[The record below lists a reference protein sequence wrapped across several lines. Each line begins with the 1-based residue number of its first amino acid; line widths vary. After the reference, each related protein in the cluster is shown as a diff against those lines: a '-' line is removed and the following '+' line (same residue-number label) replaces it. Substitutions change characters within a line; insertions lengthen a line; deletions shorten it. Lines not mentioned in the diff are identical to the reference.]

1 MIFVCLGPISKTNFR
16 MKKIVLLLIVGACT
30 ALSVVAQ
37 PTLTFTTFSTGYS
50 RVIDI
55 RHCNDSRLFMV
66 QQAGKIIIC
75 DSLGV
80 QNPTPF
86 IDIAGLCSNPSGQ
99 GDERGLLG
107 MAFHPDYK
115 NNGYFY
121 LNYTAFSG
129 GATTIARYSVNST
142 DSNLADLSSG
152 TIILTIA
159 QPYSNHNGGC
169 LRFGA
174 DGYLYIGTGDGG
186 SANDPGNRGQN
197 NTQLLG
203 KMLRIDVDNPQAP
216 LAYGIPSDNP
226 YVTSTTNKK
235 EIWSYGLRNPWKW
248 SFDRIYGDLWIGD
261 VGQNAWEEI
270 DYEPLGTPGGR
281 NYGWRCYEG
290 NVTTSGVSQTG
301 CPTFNSTTAPV
312 AVFSHSATSAC
323 SVTGGYI
330 YRGAK
335 HASLYGYYVYT
346 DYCDHR
352 IRLTKNNYDGT
363 FTTYDLG
370 TVGGSGYFVTF
381 GEDYRGE
388 LYVAFNTG
396 STIQIKK
403 IGATGCLPTAA
414 IISLQDTMNLCF
426 GDAYPT
432 LSSIYHPENTYQWL
446 KDGVAING
454 ETSANLATTA
464 DGAYTVQVTNSSACS
479 NTSTPMNIITNQLP
493 AVSFSGLDTT
503 ICELDAALTLVG
515 NPAGGTFAGTGMNGN
530 IFDPA
535 VATAGLYDISY
546 TYTNAGGC
554 DTAVT
559 QSVEVTVCT
568 GIGAKTN
575 VVGINLFPNPND
587 CNFTLAFN
595 ANVNTSV
602 SLMVTDITGK
612 IVHNENVSSVRGTNQ
627 VNLNLSNLQKG
638 FYLLKAA
645 DAVGETNKS
654 FIIR

>member
-1 MIFVCLGPISKTNFR
+1 
-16 MKKIVLLLIVGACT
+16 MKKIVQLLFVIAC
-30 ALSVVAQ
+30 SVSSIVAQ
-37 PTLTFTTFSTGYS
+37 PTLTFTAFSSGYS

-66 QQAGKIIIC
+66 QQAGKIFIC

-80 QNPTPF
+80 KNPTPF
-86 IDIAGLCSNPSGQ
+86 LDLTGICTNPAST

-121 LNYTAFSG
+121 VNYTAISG
-129 GATTIARYSVNST
+129 GATTIARYSVNAT
-142 DSNLADLSSG
+142 DSNLAVLSSG
-152 TIILTIA
+152 TVLLTIT
-159 QPYSNHNGGC
+159 QPFSNHNGGC
-169 LRFGA
+169 LAFGT

-186 SANDPGNRGQN
+186 SANDPGNRGQDR
-197 NTQLLG
+197 TQLLG

-226 YVTSTTNKK
+226 YVSSTNNRK

-270 DYEPLGTPGGR
+270 DFEALGTPGGR

-301 CPTFNSTTAPV
+301 CPAFNTTTAPV
-312 AVFSHSATSAC
+312 AVFSHSTGC
-323 SVTGGYI
+323 SVTGGYM

-335 HASLYGYYVYT
+335 HASLYGYYIYT
-346 DYCDHR
+346 DYCDSR
-352 IRLTKNNYDGT
+352 IRLTKNNNNGT

-370 TVGGSGYFVTF
+370 TVAGTGQYVAF

-388 LYVAFNTG
+388 IYMANSFNGTVR
-396 STIQIKK
+396 K

-414 IISLQDTMNLCF
+414 IISLEDSINLCY

-432 LSSIYHPENTYQWL
+432 LSAIYHPENTYQWL
-446 KDGVAING
+446 KDGVAISGATN
-454 ETSANLATTA
+454 ANLATTQ
-464 DGAYTVQVTNSSACS
+464 DGVYTVQVTNPGACS
-479 NTSTPMNIITNQLP
+479 NVSTAVNVISNLLP
-493 AVSFSGLDTT
+493 AVSFSGLDTA

-515 NPAGGTFAGTGMNGN
+515 VPAGGTFTGTGINGN
-530 IFDPA
+530 VFDPA

-546 TYTNAGGC
+546 TFTNASGC
-554 DTAVT
+554 DTTVI

-575 VVGINLFPNPND
+575 VSAINLFPNPNEG
-587 CNFTLAFN
+587 NFTLEFN
-595 ANVNTSV
+595 ANVNSALSITI
-602 SLMVTDITGK
+602 TDVTGK
-612 IVHNENVSSVRGTNQ
+612 IVHTENASSVRGLNR
-627 VNLNLSNLQKG
+627 VNLNVSNLQKG
-638 FYLLKAA
+638 FYLLKTNDTIA
-645 DAVGETNKS
+645 EINKS

>member
-1 MIFVCLGPISKTNFR
+1 
-16 MKKIVLLLIVGACT
+16 MKKILQFLIVGVFVT
-30 ALSVVAQ
+30 ASVWAQ
-37 PTLTFTTFSTGYS
+37 PTLTFTTFSTGYN

-86 IDIAGLCSNPSGQ
+86 INLAGICTNPAST

-121 LNYTAFSG
+121 VNYTAISG
-129 GATTIARYSVNST
+129 GATTIARYSVSAT
-142 DSNLADLSSG
+142 DSNVADLSSG
-152 TIILTIA
+152 VILLSIT
-159 QPYSNHNGGC
+159 QPYTNHNGGC
-169 LRFGA
+169 LRFGP

-186 SANDPGNRGQN
+186 SANDPGNRGQDR
-197 NTQLLG
+197 TQLLG
-203 KMLRIDVDNPQAP
+203 KFLRIDVDNPQAP
-216 LAYGIPSDNP
+216 LAYGIPADNP
-226 YVTSTTNKK
+226 YATSTTNRN
-235 EIWSYGLRNPWKW
+235 EIWSYGIRNPWKW

-270 DYEPLGTPGGR
+270 DYEPLGTAGGR

-290 NVTTSGVSQTG
+290 LVTTSGVSQTG
-301 CPTFNSTTAPV
+301 CPAYNTTTPPV
-312 AVFSHSATSAC
+312 AVYSHSTGC

-346 DYCDHR
+346 DYCDSR
-352 IRLTKNNYDGT
+352 IRLIKNNYDGT

-370 TVGGSGYFVTF
+370 TVAGTGSFVAF

-388 LYVAFNTG
+388 MYIADSYTNN
-396 STIQIKK
+396 IKR

-414 IISLQDTMNLCF
+414 IISLEDTINLCF

-432 LSSIYHPENTYQWL
+432 LSSIYHPENTYQWY
-446 KDGVAING
+446 KNG
-454 ETSANLATTA
+454 TMIAGANSANYSTSE
-464 DGAYTVQVTNSSACS
+464 DGAYTVEVTNPTACS
-479 NTSTPMNIITNQLP
+479 NTSSAINVITSQLP

-503 ICELDAALTLVG
+503 ICELDAPLTLSG
-515 NPAGGTFAGTGMNGN
+515 TPAGGVFSGSGINGSN
-530 IFDPA
+530 FDPA
-535 VATAGLYDISY
+535 VATAGLHDITY
-546 TYTNAGGC
+546 TYTNALGC
-554 DTAVT
+554 DTAVIQT
-559 QSVEVTVCT
+559 IEVTVCT
-568 GIGAKTN
+568 GLGAKTN
-575 VVGINLFPNPND
+575 IATLNLFPNPND
-587 CNFTLAFN
+587 GAFVLEFN
-595 ANVNTSV
+595 ANVNTTINITI
-602 SLMVTDITGK
+602 TDLAGK
-612 IVHNENVSSVRGTNQ
+612 IVHTENIFSTRGNNL
-627 VNLNLSNLQKG
+627 VNLNVNNLQKG
-638 FYLLKAA
+638 FYLLKTN
-645 DAVGETNKS
+645 DGLGQTNKS

>member
-1 MIFVCLGPISKTNFR
+1 
-16 MKKIVLLLIVGACT
+16 MKKIVQLLFVIAC
-30 ALSVVAQ
+30 SVSSIVAQ
-37 PTLTFTTFSTGYS
+37 PTLTFTAFSSGYS

-66 QQAGKIIIC
+66 QQAGKIFIC

-80 QNPTPF
+80 KNTTPF
-86 IDIAGLCSNPSGQ
+86 LDLTGICTNPASV

-121 LNYTAFSG
+121 VNYTAISG
-129 GATTIARYSVNST
+129 GATTIARYSVNAT
-142 DSNLADLSSG
+142 DSNLAVLSSG
-152 TIILTIA
+152 TVLLTIT
-159 QPYSNHNGGC
+159 QPFSNHNGGC
-169 LRFGA
+169 LAFGP

-186 SANDPGNRGQN
+186 SANDPGNRGQDR
-197 NTQLLG
+197 TQLLG

-226 YVTSTTNKK
+226 YVSSTTNRK

-270 DYEPLGTPGGR
+270 DFEALGTPGGR

-290 NVTTSGVSQTG
+290 NATTSGVSQAG
-301 CPTFNSTTAPV
+301 CPAFNTTTAPV
-312 AVFSHSATSAC
+312 AVFSHSTGC
-323 SVTGGYI
+323 SVTGGYM

-335 HASLYGYYVYT
+335 HASLYGYYIYT
-346 DYCDHR
+346 DYCDSR

-370 TVGGSGYFVTF
+370 TVAGTGSYVAF

-388 LYVAFNTG
+388 IYMANSFNGTVR
-396 STIQIKK
+396 K

-414 IISLQDTMNLCF
+414 IISLEDSINLCY

-432 LSSIYHPENTYQWL
+432 LSAIYHPENTYQWL
-446 KDGVAING
+446 KDGVTISGA
-454 ETSANLATTA
+454 TSADLATTQ
-464 DGAYTVQVTNSSACS
+464 DGVYTVQVTNPGACS
-479 NTSTPMNIITNQLP
+479 NTSTSVNVVSNLLP
-493 AVSFSGLDTT
+493 AVSFSGLDTA

-515 NPAGGTFAGTGMNGN
+515 VPAGGTFTGTGINGN
-530 IFDPA
+530 VFDPA

-554 DTAVT
+554 DTTVI

-575 VVGINLFPNPND
+575 VSAINLFPNPNEG
-587 CNFTLAFN
+587 NFTLEFN
-595 ANVNTSV
+595 ANVNSALSITISDV
-602 SLMVTDITGK
+602 TGK
-612 IVHNENVSSVRGTNQ
+612 IVYTENASSVRGLNR
-627 VNLNLSNLQKG
+627 VNLNVSNLQKG
-638 FYLLKAA
+638 FYLLKTNDTIA
-645 DAVGETNKS
+645 EINKS

>member
-1 MIFVCLGPISKTNFR
+1 
-16 MKKIVLLLIVGACT
+16 MKKIVQLFLGAICIT
-30 ALSVVAQ
+30 TMTFAQ

-75 DSLGV
+75 DSTGV
-80 QNPTPF
+80 QNTTPF
-86 IDIAGLCSNPSGQ
+86 LNLTGICSNPSSV

-121 LNYTAFSG
+121 VNYTAISG
-129 GATTIARYSVNST
+129 GATTIARYSVSAT
-142 DSNLADLSSG
+142 DSNVADPSSA
-152 TIILTIA
+152 TILLTIT

-169 LRFGA
+169 LRFGP

-186 SANDPGNRGQN
+186 SANDPGNRAQDK
-197 NTQLLG
+197 TQLLG

-216 LAYGIPSDNP
+216 LAYGIPADNP
-226 YVTSTTNKK
+226 FVGTANRG
-235 EIWSYGLRNPWKW
+235 EIWTYGLRNPCKW
-248 SFDRIYGDLWIGD
+248 SFDRIYGDMWIGD

-301 CPTFNSTTAPV
+301 CPAFSTTTAPV
-312 AVFSHSATSAC
+312 AVYSHSTGC

-335 HASLYGYYVYT
+335 HASLYGYYIYT
-346 DYCDHR
+346 DYCDSR

-370 TVGGSGYFVTF
+370 TVAGTGSYVAF

-388 LYVAFNTG
+388 IYMANSFNG
-396 STIQIKK
+396 NISK

-414 IISLQDTMNLCF
+414 IISLQDTINLCF

-432 LSSIYHPENTYQWL
+432 LEAIYNPENTYQWY
-446 KDGVAING
+446 KNGAAISG
-454 ETSANLATTA
+454 ATAAQLATTE
-464 DGAYTVQVTNSSACS
+464 DGAYTVEVTNPSACS
-479 NTSTPMNIITNQLP
+479 NTSVALNIITNQLP
-493 AVSFSGLDTT
+493 AVSYSGLVAT
-503 ICELDAALTLVG
+503 ICTIDAPLNLTG
-515 NPAGGTFAGTGMNGN
+515 SPAGGVFSGSGINGN

-535 VATAGLYDISY
+535 VSGAGTFDISY

-554 DTAVT
+554 DTTVI
-559 QSVEVTVCT
+559 QSIEVTICS
-568 GIGAKTN
+568 GISNKTN
-575 VVGINLFPNPND
+575 VTALKLYPNPNEG
-587 CNFTLAFN
+587 NFNLEFN
-595 ANVNTSV
+595 ANMNSSV
-602 SLMVTDITGK
+602 SFSITDITGK
-612 IVHNENVSSVRGTNQ
+612 LVHTETFTSVRGTNV
-627 VNLNLSNLQKG
+627 VNLNVNELQKG
-638 FYLLKAA
+638 FYLLKMNDTVA
-645 DAVGETNKS
+645 EINKS

>member
-1 MIFVCLGPISKTNFR
+1 
-16 MKKIVLLLIVGACT
+16 MKRILQLFIVGAC
-30 ALSVVAQ
+30 SVASVLAQ
-37 PTLTFTTFSTGYS
+37 PTLTFTTFSTGYN

-86 IDIAGLCSNPSGQ
+86 LNLTGICTNPAST

-121 LNYTAFSG
+121 VNYTAISG
-129 GATTIARYSVNST
+129 GATTIARYTRNAT

-152 TIILTIA
+152 VVLLTIT

-169 LRFGA
+169 LRFGP

-186 SANDPGNRGQN
+186 SANDPGNRGQDR
-197 NTQLLG
+197 TQLLG

-216 LAYGIPSDNP
+216 LAYGIPADNP
-226 YVTSTTNKK
+226 YATSTTNKK

-248 SFDRIYGDLWIGD
+248 SFDRIFGDLWIGD

-290 NVTTSGVSQTG
+290 LVTTSGVSQTG
-301 CPTFNSTTAPV
+301 CPAYNTTTPPI
-312 AVFSHSATSAC
+312 AVFSHSTGC

-335 HASLYGYYVYT
+335 HASLYGYYIYT
-346 DYCDHR
+346 DYCDSR
-352 IRLTKNNYDGT
+352 IRLAKNNYDGT

-370 TVGGSGYFVTF
+370 TVAGTGSFVAF

-388 LYVAFNTG
+388 LYIADSFSNT
-396 STIQIKK
+396 IKK

-414 IISLQDTMNLCF
+414 ITSLEDTINRCY

-432 LSSIYHPENTYQWL
+432 LNSIYTPENSYQWY
-446 KDGVAING
+446 KDGVAISG
-454 ETSANLATTA
+454 ATNAHFSTVE
-464 DGAYTVQVTNSSACS
+464 DGAYTVEVTNPAACS
-479 NTSTPMNIITNQLP
+479 NTSTAVNIITNVLP
-493 AVSFSGLDTT
+493 AVSFSGLDTS
-503 ICELDAALTLVG
+503 ICELDAPLTLTG
-515 NPAGGTFAGTGMNGN
+515 TPAGGVFTGTGMNGN
-530 IFDPA
+530 VFDPA

-554 DTAVT
+554 DTTVIQT
-559 QSVEVTVCT
+559 VEVTVCT

-575 VVGINLFPNPND
+575 MAALNLFPNPND
-587 CNFTLAFN
+587 GNFTLAFN
-595 ANVNTSV
+595 ANVNTTV
-602 SLMVTDITGK
+602 TIVITDITGK
-612 IVHNENVSSVRGTNQ
+612 TVHIENVSSVRGSNL
-627 VNLNLSNLQKG
+627 VNLNVGNLEKG
-638 FYLLKAA
+638 FYMLKAL
-645 DAVGETNKS
+645 DAVSEINKS

>member
-1 MIFVCLGPISKTNFR
+1 
-16 MKKIVLLLIVGACT
+16 MKKIVQLLFVIAC
-30 ALSVVAQ
+30 SVSSTVAQ
-37 PTLTFTTFSTGYS
+37 PTLTFTAFSSGYS

-66 QQAGKIIIC
+66 QQAGKIFIC

-80 QNPTPF
+80 KNTTPFLDLTGICFNPT
-86 IDIAGLCSNPSGQ
+86 SV

-121 LNYTAFSG
+121 VNYSATVG
-129 GATTIARYSVNST
+129 GILSTYIVRYQVSAT
-142 DSNLADLSSG
+142 DSNLANANSA
-152 TIILTIA
+152 TNILTIA
-159 QPYSNHNGGC
+159 QPYQNHNGGC
-169 LRFGA
+169 LHFGP
-174 DGYLYIGTGDGG
+174 DGYLYIGMGDGG
-186 SANDPGNRGQN
+186 SSNDPQNRAQN
-197 NTQLLG
+197 LTSLLG

-216 LAYGIPSDNP
+216 LAYGIPADNP
-226 YVTSTTNKK
+226 YASSTTNKK

-270 DYEPLGTPGGR
+270 DFEALGTPGGR

-290 NVTTSGVSQTG
+290 NATTSGVSQTG
-301 CPTFNSTTAPV
+301 CPAFNTTTAPV
-312 AVFSHSATSAC
+312 AVFSHSTGC
-323 SVTGGYI
+323 SVTGGYM

-335 HASLYGYYVYT
+335 HASLYGYYIYT
-346 DYCDHR
+346 DYCDSR
-352 IRLTKNNYDGT
+352 IRLTKNNNNGT

-370 TVGGSGYFVTF
+370 TVAGTGAYVAF

-388 LYVAFNTG
+388 IYMANSFNGTVR
-396 STIQIKK
+396 K

-414 IISLQDTMNLCF
+414 IISLEDSINLCY

-432 LSSIYHPENTYQWL
+432 LSAIYHPENTYQWL
-446 KDGVAING
+446 KDGVAISGATN
-454 ETSANLATTA
+454 ANLATTQ
-464 DGAYTVQVTNSSACS
+464 DGVYTVQVTNPGACS
-479 NTSTPMNIITNQLP
+479 NVSTAVNVISNLLP
-493 AVSFSGLDTT
+493 AVSFSGLDTA

-515 NPAGGTFAGTGMNGN
+515 VPAGGTFTGTGINGN
-530 IFDPA
+530 VFDPA

-546 TYTNAGGC
+546 TYTNASGC
-554 DTAVT
+554 DTTVI

-575 VVGINLFPNPND
+575 VSAINLFPNPNEG
-587 CNFTLAFN
+587 NFTLEFN
-595 ANVNTSV
+595 ANVNSALSITI
-602 SLMVTDITGK
+602 TDVTGK
-612 IVHNENVSSVRGTNQ
+612 IVHTENASSVRGLNR
-627 VNLNLSNLQKG
+627 VNLNVSNLQKG
-638 FYLLKAA
+638 FYLLKTNDTIA
-645 DAVGETNKS
+645 EINKS

>member
-1 MIFVCLGPISKTNFR
+1 
-16 MKKIVLLLIVGACT
+16 MKKILHLFIIGVCLT
-30 ALSVVAQ
+30 ASVVAQ

-66 QQAGKIIIC
+66 QQAGKIFVC

-80 QNPTPF
+80 KNLTPF
-86 IDIAGLCSNPSGQ
+86 LDLTGICTNPAST

-107 MAFHPDYK
+107 MAFHPDFK

-121 LNYTAFSG
+121 VNYTAISG
-129 GATTIARYSVNST
+129 GATTIARYSVNAT

-152 TIILTIA
+152 TVLLSIT
-159 QPYSNHNGGC
+159 QPFTNHNGGS
-169 LRFGA
+169 LRFGP

-186 SANDPGNRGQN
+186 SANDPGNRAQN
-197 NTQLLG
+197 NTLLLG

-216 LAYGIPSDNP
+216 LAYGIPADNP
-226 YVTSTTNKK
+226 FASSTTNKQ

-290 NVTTSGVSQTG
+290 NVTTPGVSQTG
-301 CPTFNSTTAPV
+301 CPTFNTTTAPV
-312 AVFSHSATSAC
+312 AVYSHSTGC

-330 YRGAK
+330 YRGGK
-335 HASLYGYYVYT
+335 HASLYGYYIYT
-346 DYCDHR
+346 DYCDSR

-370 TVGGSGYFVTF
+370 TVAGAGAYVAF

-388 LYVAFNTG
+388 IYMANSFNG
-396 STIQIKK
+396 TILR
-403 IGATGCLPTAA
+403 IGASGCLPTAA
-414 IISLQDTMNLCF
+414 IIALEDSIVVCSDDN
-426 GDAYPT
+426 YPT
-432 LSSIYHPENTYQWL
+432 LAAIYNPENSYQWF
-446 KDGVAING
+446 KNGTAISGATN
-454 ETSANLATTA
+454 ANLALVE
-464 DGAYTVQVTNSSACS
+464 DGAYTVQVTNPNACS
-479 NTSTPMNIITNQLP
+479 NTSTALHIVTNQLP
-493 AVSFSGLDTT
+493 AVSFSGLDTA
-503 ICELDAALTLVG
+503 ICEFDAALTLTG
-515 NPAGGTFAGTGMNGN
+515 SPIGGTFTGTGINGN

-535 VATAGLYDISY
+535 IAGTGIFDISY
-546 TYTNAGGC
+546 TFTDAAGC
-554 DTAVT
+554 DTTAIQT
-559 QSVEVTVCT
+559 VEVTICT

-575 VVGINLFPNPND
+575 VTTLNLFPNPNEGS
-587 CNFTLAFN
+587 FTLEFN
-595 ANVNTSV
+595 ANLNTTMAV
-602 SLMVTDITGK
+602 LITDITGK
-612 IVHNENVSSVRGTNQ
+612 SVYNESIYSVRGTNQ
-627 VNLNLSNLQKG
+627 VNLNVNHLQKG
-638 FYLLKAA
+638 FYLLKTM
-645 DAVGETNKS
+645 DASGEINKS

>member
-1 MIFVCLGPISKTNFR
+1 
-16 MKKIVLLLIVGACT
+16 MKKIVQLLIVIACT
-30 ALSVVAQ
+30 VSSVVAQ
-37 PTLTFTTFSTGYS
+37 PTLTFTTFSSGNTQ
-50 RVIDI
+50 VVDI
-55 RHCNDSRLFMV
+55 KHCNDSRLFIV
-66 QQAGKIIIC
+66 QQKGKIFVC

-80 QNPTPF
+80 QNTTPF
-86 IDIAGLCSNPSGQ
+86 IDLAGICSNPSPG

-121 LNYTAFSG
+121 VNYTAISG
-129 GATTIARYSVNST
+129 GATTIARYSVNAT

-152 TIILTIA
+152 TILLTIA
-159 QPYSNHNGGC
+159 QPFSNHNGGT
-169 LRFGA
+169 LNFGP

-186 SANDPGNRGQN
+186 SSNDPGNRAQDR
-197 NTQLLG
+197 TQLLG

-226 YVTSTTNKK
+226 YASSTTNRK

-270 DYEPLGTPGGR
+270 DYEPLGTTGGR

-301 CPTFNSTTAPV
+301 CPVFSTTTAPV
-312 AVFSHSATSAC
+312 AVFSHNATSAC

-335 HASLYGYYVYT
+335 HASLYGYYMYT
-346 DYCDHR
+346 DYCDDR
-352 IRLTKNNYDGT
+352 IRLTRNNYDGT

-370 TVGGSGYFVTF
+370 AVAGNGSFVTF

-388 LYVAFNTG
+388 LYVAFNT
-396 STIQIKK
+396 STPFNNPIIEIRK

-414 IISLQDTMNLCF
+414 IISLEDSINLCY

-432 LSSIYHPENTYQWL
+432 LSAIYHPENTYQWL
-446 KDGVAING
+446 KDGVAISG
-454 ETSANLATTA
+454 ATSANLATTE
-464 DGAYTVQVTNSSACS
+464 DGVYTVQVTNPGACS
-479 NTSTPMNIITNQLP
+479 NTSTAVNVISNLLP

-515 NPAGGTFAGTGMNGN
+515 VPAGGTFTGTGINGN
-530 IFDPA
+530 VFDPA

-554 DTAVT
+554 DTTVIQT
-559 QSVEVTVCT
+559 IEVTICT

-575 VVGINLFPNPND
+575 VSAINLFPNPNEG
-587 CNFTLAFN
+587 NFTLEFN
-595 ANVNTSV
+595 ANVNST
-602 SLMVTDITGK
+602 LNITITDVTGK
-612 IVHNENVSSVRGTNQ
+612 IVHTENASSVRGLNR
-627 VNLNLSNLQKG
+627 VNLNVSNLQKG
-638 FYLLKAA
+638 FYLLKTN
-645 DAVGETNKS
+645 DTITEINKS

>member
-1 MIFVCLGPISKTNFR
+1 
-16 MKKIVLLLIVGACT
+16 MKKILQLLMLISCSS
-30 ALSVVAQ
+30 LSVLAQ
-37 PTLTFTTFSTGYS
+37 PTLTFTTFSSGYS

-66 QQAGKIIIC
+66 QQAGKIMIC

-86 IDIAGLCSNPSGQ
+86 LNIAGLCSNPSGQ

-121 LNYTAFSG
+121 LNYTAISG
-129 GATTIARYSVNST
+129 GATTIARYSVNAT

-152 TIILTIA
+152 TIILTIT
-159 QPYSNHNGGC
+159 QPYQNHNGGC
-169 LRFGA
+169 LRFGP

-186 SANDPGNRGQN
+186 SANDPGNRGQD

-203 KMLRIDVDNPQAP
+203 KMLRIDVDNPQSP
-216 LAYGIPSDNP
+216 LAYGIPADNP
-226 YVTSTTNKK
+226 YATSTTNKK

-301 CPTFNSTTAPV
+301 CPAFNTTTAPV
-312 AVFSHSATSAC
+312 AVFNHSPTFAC
-323 SVTGGYI
+323 SVTGGYM

-335 HASLYGYYVYT
+335 HASLYGYYIYT
-346 DYCDHR
+346 DYCDHI
-352 IRLTKNNYDGT
+352 IRLIKNNFDGT
-363 FTTYDLG
+363 FTNYDLG

-403 IGATGCLPTAA
+403 IGATGCSPTAA
-414 IISLQDTMNLCF
+414 IISLEDTMNLCAN
-426 GDAYPT
+426 DPYPT
-432 LSSIYHPENTYQWL
+432 LSAIYHPENTYQWL
-446 KDGVAING
+446 KDGVAIAG
-454 ETSANLATTA
+454 ATTA
-464 DGAYTVQVTNSSACS
+464 NLVTIEDGAYTVQVTNPNACS
-479 NTSTPMNIITNQLP
+479 NTSSAFIINSEF
-493 AVSFSGLDTT
+493 SFSGLDSS
-503 ICELDAALTLVG
+503 ICELDAALTLTGV
-515 NPAGGTFAGTGMNGN
+515 PAGGTFSGTGINGN

-535 VATAGLYDISY
+535 VAGAGIYDISY
-546 TYTNAGGC
+546 HYTNSQGC
-554 DTAVT
+554 DTTVLQT
-559 QSVEVTVCT
+559 VEVTVCT
-568 GIGAKTN
+568 GIGAKEN
-575 VVGINLFPNPND
+575 VSSINLYPNPNEGD
-587 CNFTLAFN
+587 FTLEFN
-595 ANVNTSV
+595 ANVSSALNITI
-602 SLMVTDITGK
+602 TDITGK
-612 IVHNENVSSVRGTNQ
+612 IAHTENISSVRGNNR
-627 VNLNLSNLQKG
+627 VNLNVSNLQKG
-638 FYLLKAA
+638 FYLLKAN
-645 DAVGETNKS
+645 DSIGEINKS

>member
-1 MIFVCLGPISKTNFR
+1 
-16 MKKIVLLLIVGACT
+16 MKKIVQLLFVIAC
-30 ALSVVAQ
+30 SVSSIVAQ
-37 PTLTFTTFSTGYS
+37 PTLTFTAFSSGYS

-66 QQAGKIIIC
+66 QQAGKIFIC

-80 QNPTPF
+80 KNPTPF
-86 IDIAGLCSNPSGQ
+86 LDLTGICTNPAST

-121 LNYTAFSG
+121 VNYTAIAG
-129 GATTIARYSVNST
+129 GATTIARYNVNAT
-142 DSNLADLSSG
+142 DSNLAVLSSG
-152 TIILTIA
+152 TVLLTIT
-159 QPYSNHNGGC
+159 QPFSNHNGGC
-169 LRFGA
+169 LAFGT

-186 SANDPGNRGQN
+186 SANDPGNRGQDR
-197 NTQLLG
+197 TQLLG

-226 YVTSTTNKK
+226 YVSSTNNRK

-270 DYEPLGTPGGR
+270 DFEALGTPGGR

-290 NVTTSGVSQTG
+290 NATTSGVSQTG
-301 CPTFNSTTAPV
+301 CPAFNTTTAPV
-312 AVFSHSATSAC
+312 AVFSHSTGC
-323 SVTGGYI
+323 SVTGGYM

-335 HASLYGYYVYT
+335 HASLYGYYIYT
-346 DYCDHR
+346 DYCDSR
-352 IRLTKNNYDGT
+352 IRLTKNNNNGT

-370 TVGGSGYFVTF
+370 TVAGTGAYVAF

-388 LYVAFNTG
+388 IYMANSFNGTVR
-396 STIQIKK
+396 K

-414 IISLQDTMNLCF
+414 IISLEDSINLCY

-432 LSSIYHPENTYQWL
+432 LSAIYHPENTYQWL
-446 KDGVAING
+446 KDGVAISGATN
-454 ETSANLATTA
+454 ANLATTQ
-464 DGAYTVQVTNSSACS
+464 DGVYTVQVTNPGACS
-479 NTSTPMNIITNQLP
+479 NVSTAVNVISNLLP
-493 AVSFSGLDTT
+493 AVSFSGLDTA

-515 NPAGGTFAGTGMNGN
+515 VPAGGTFTGTGINGN
-530 IFDPA
+530 VFDPA

-546 TYTNAGGC
+546 TFTNASGC
-554 DTAVT
+554 DTTVI

-575 VVGINLFPNPND
+575 VSAMNLFPNPNEG
-587 CNFTLAFN
+587 NFTLEFN
-595 ANVNTSV
+595 ANVNSALSITI
-602 SLMVTDITGK
+602 TDVTGK
-612 IVHNENVSSVRGTNQ
+612 IVHTENASSIRGLNR
-627 VNLNLSNLQKG
+627 VNLNVSNLQKG
-638 FYLLKAA
+638 FYLLKTNDTMA
-645 DAVGETNKS
+645 EINKS

>member
-1 MIFVCLGPISKTNFR
+1 
-16 MKKIVLLLIVGACT
+16 MKKIVQLLIVCACYT
-30 ALSVVAQ
+30 SSLIAQ
-37 PTLTFTTFSTGYS
+37 PTLTFSTFTSGTS
-50 RVIDI
+50 RVVDI
-55 RHCNDSRLFMV
+55 RHCNDSRLFLV
-66 QQAGKIIIC
+66 QQAGKIIVC

-86 IDIAGLCSNPSGQ
+86 INLTGICTNPAGV

-121 LNYTAFSG
+121 VNYTAISG
-129 GATTIARYSVNST
+129 GATTIARYTRNAT
-142 DSNLADLSSG
+142 DSNLADLSSAVV
-152 TIILTIA
+152 ILTIA
-159 QPYSNHNGGC
+159 QPYTNHNGGC
-169 LRFGA
+169 LKFGP

-186 SANDPGNRGQN
+186 SANDPGNRGQDR
-197 NTQLLG
+197 TQLLG
-203 KMLRIDVDNPQAP
+203 KFLRIDVNNPQPP
-216 LAYGIPSDNP
+216 LAYGIPADNP
-226 YVTSTTNKK
+226 YVGTANRG
-235 EIWSYGLRNPWKW
+235 EIWSYGIRNPWKW

-261 VGQNAWEEI
+261 VGQGAWEEVN
-270 DYEPLGTPGGR
+270 YEPLGTPAGR

-290 NVTTSGVSQTG
+290 NAATSGVSQTG
-301 CPTFNSTTAPV
+301 CPTISTITPPV
-312 AVFSHSATSAC
+312 ALFSHATGC
-323 SVTGGYI
+323 SITGGYI

-335 HASLYGYYVYT
+335 HASLYGYYIYT
-346 DYCDHR
+346 DYCDSK
-352 IRLTKNNYDGT
+352 IRLTRNNYDGT
-363 FTTYDLG
+363 FTTFDLG
-370 TVGGSGYFVTF
+370 TVAGAGSFVAF

-388 LYVAFNTG
+388 LYMADSFGNTV
-396 STIQIKK
+396 KK

-454 ETSANLATTA
+454 ATSANLATTA

-493 AVSFSGLDTT
+493 TVSFSGLDTT

-535 VATAGLYDISY
+535 VATAGLYDITY
-546 TYTNAGGC
+546 TYTNAFGC
-554 DTAVT
+554 DTAVIQT
-559 QSVEVTVCT
+559 IAVTVCT

-587 CNFTLAFN
+587 GNFTLAFN

-602 SLMVTDITGK
+602 RLMVTDITGK

>member
-1 MIFVCLGPISKTNFR
+1 
-16 MKKIVLLLIVGACT
+16 MKKIVQLLIVIACT
-30 ALSVVAQ
+30 VSSVVAQ
-37 PTLTFTTFSTGYS
+37 PTLTFTTFSSGNTQ
-50 RVIDI
+50 VVDI
-55 RHCNDSRLFMV
+55 KHCNDSRLFIV
-66 QQAGKIIIC
+66 QQKGKIFVC

-80 QNPTPF
+80 QNTTPF
-86 IDIAGLCSNPSGQ
+86 IDLAGICSNPSPG

-121 LNYTAFSG
+121 VNYTAISG
-129 GATTIARYSVNST
+129 GATTIARYSVNAT

-152 TIILTIA
+152 TILLTIA
-159 QPYSNHNGGC
+159 QPFSNHNGGT
-169 LRFGA
+169 LNFGP

-186 SANDPGNRGQN
+186 SSNDPGNRAQDR
-197 NTQLLG
+197 TQLLG

-226 YVTSTTNKK
+226 YASSTTNRK

-270 DYEPLGTPGGR
+270 DYEPLGTTGGR

-301 CPTFNSTTAPV
+301 YPVFSTTTAPV
-312 AVFSHSATSAC
+312 AVFSHNATSAC

-335 HASLYGYYVYT
+335 HASLYGYYMYT
-346 DYCDHR
+346 DYCDDR
-352 IRLTKNNYDGT
+352 IRLTRNNYDGT

-370 TVGGSGYFVTF
+370 AVAGNGSFVTF

-388 LYVAFNTG
+388 LYVAFNT
-396 STIQIKK
+396 STPFNNPIIEIKK

-414 IISLQDTMNLCF
+414 IISLEDSINLCY

-432 LSSIYHPENTYQWL
+432 LSAIYHPENTYQWL
-446 KDGVAING
+446 KDGVAISG
-454 ETSANLATTA
+454 ATSANLATTE
-464 DGAYTVQVTNSSACS
+464 DGVYTVQVTNPGACS
-479 NTSTPMNIITNQLP
+479 NTSTAVNVISNLLP

-515 NPAGGTFAGTGMNGN
+515 VPAGGTFTGTGINGN
-530 IFDPA
+530 VFDPA

-554 DTAVT
+554 DTTVIQT
-559 QSVEVTVCT
+559 IEVTICT

-575 VVGINLFPNPND
+575 VSAINLFPNPNEG
-587 CNFTLAFN
+587 NFTLEFN
-595 ANVNTSV
+595 ANVNST
-602 SLMVTDITGK
+602 LNITITDVTGK
-612 IVHNENVSSVRGTNQ
+612 IVHAENASSVRGLNR
-627 VNLNLSNLQKG
+627 VNLNVSNLQKG
-638 FYLLKAA
+638 FYLLKTN
-645 DAVGETNKS
+645 DTITEINKS

>member
-1 MIFVCLGPISKTNFR
+1 
-16 MKKIVLLLIVGACT
+16 MKKILQFLIVGVFVT
-30 ALSVVAQ
+30 ASVWAQ
-37 PTLTFTTFSTGYS
+37 PTLTFTTFSTGYN

-86 IDIAGLCSNPSGQ
+86 INLAGICTNPAST

-121 LNYTAFSG
+121 VNYTAISG
-129 GATTIARYSVNST
+129 GATTIARYSVSAT
-142 DSNLADLSSG
+142 DSNVADLSSG
-152 TIILTIA
+152 VILLSIT
-159 QPYSNHNGGC
+159 QPYTNHNGGC
-169 LRFGA
+169 LRFGP

-186 SANDPGNRGQN
+186 SANDPGNRGQDR
-197 NTQLLG
+197 TQLLG
-203 KMLRIDVDNPQAP
+203 KFLRIDVDNPQAP
-216 LAYGIPSDNP
+216 LAYGIPADNP
-226 YVTSTTNKK
+226 YATSTTNRN
-235 EIWSYGLRNPWKW
+235 EIWSYGIRNPWKW

-270 DYEPLGTPGGR
+270 DYEPLGTAGGR

-290 NVTTSGVSQTG
+290 PFTTSGVSQTG
-301 CPTFNSTTAPV
+301 CPAYNTTTPPV
-312 AVFSHSATSAC
+312 AVYSHSTGC

-346 DYCDHR
+346 DYCDSR
-352 IRLTKNNYDGT
+352 IRLIKNNYDGT

-370 TVGGSGYFVTF
+370 TVAGTGSFVAF

-388 LYVAFNTG
+388 MYIADSYTNN
-396 STIQIKK
+396 IKR

-414 IISLQDTMNLCF
+414 IISLEDTINLCS

-432 LSSIYHPENTYQWL
+432 LSSIYHPENTYQWY
-446 KDGVAING
+446 KNG
-454 ETSANLATTA
+454 TMIAGANSANYSTSE
-464 DGAYTVQVTNSSACS
+464 DGAYTVEVTNPTACS
-479 NTSTPMNIITNQLP
+479 NTSSAINVITSQLP

-503 ICELDAALTLVG
+503 ICELDAPLTLSG
-515 NPAGGTFAGTGMNGN
+515 TPAGGIFSGSGINGN
-530 IFDPA
+530 NFDPA
-535 VATAGLYDISY
+535 VATAGLHDITY
-546 TYTNAGGC
+546 TYTNVLGC
-554 DTAVT
+554 DTAVIQT
-559 QSVEVTVCT
+559 IEVTVCT
-568 GIGAKTN
+568 GLGAKTN
-575 VVGINLFPNPND
+575 IATLNLFPNPND
-587 CNFTLAFN
+587 GAFVLEFN
-595 ANVNTSV
+595 ANVNTTINITI
-602 SLMVTDITGK
+602 TDLAGK
-612 IVHNENVSSVRGTNQ
+612 IVHTENIFSTRGNNL
-627 VNLNLSNLQKG
+627 VNLNVNNLQKG
-638 FYLLKAA
+638 FYLLKTN
-645 DAVGETNKS
+645 DGLGQTNKS

>member
-1 MIFVCLGPISKTNFR
+1 
-16 MKKIVLLLIVGACT
+16 
-30 ALSVVAQ
+30 
-37 PTLTFTTFSTGYS
+37 
-50 RVIDI
+50 
-55 RHCNDSRLFMV
+55 MV
-66 QQAGKIIIC
+66 QQAGKIFIC

-80 QNPTPF
+80 KNPTPF
-86 IDIAGLCSNPSGQ
+86 LDLTGICTNPAST

-121 LNYTAFSG
+121 VNYTAISG
-129 GATTIARYSVNST
+129 GATTIARYSVNAT
-142 DSNLADLSSG
+142 DSNLAVLSSG
-152 TIILTIA
+152 TVLLTIT
-159 QPYSNHNGGC
+159 QPFSNHNGGC
-169 LRFGA
+169 LAFGT

-186 SANDPGNRGQN
+186 SANDPGNRGQDR
-197 NTQLLG
+197 TQLLG

-226 YVTSTTNKK
+226 YVSSTNNRK

-270 DYEPLGTPGGR
+270 DFEALGTPGGR

-301 CPTFNSTTAPV
+301 CPAFNTTTAPV
-312 AVFSHSATSAC
+312 AVFSHSTGC
-323 SVTGGYI
+323 SVTGGYM

-335 HASLYGYYVYT
+335 HASLYGYYIYT
-346 DYCDHR
+346 DYCDSR
-352 IRLTKNNYDGT
+352 IRLTKNNNNGT

-370 TVGGSGYFVTF
+370 TVAGTGQYVAF

-388 LYVAFNTG
+388 IYMANSFNGTVR
-396 STIQIKK
+396 K

-414 IISLQDTMNLCF
+414 IISLEDSINLCY

-432 LSSIYHPENTYQWL
+432 LSAIYHPENTYQWL
-446 KDGVAING
+446 KDGVAISGATN
-454 ETSANLATTA
+454 ANLATTH
-464 DGAYTVQVTNSSACS
+464 DGVYTVQVTNPGACS
-479 NTSTPMNIITNQLP
+479 NVSTAVNVISNLLP
-493 AVSFSGLDTT
+493 AVSFSGLDTA

-515 NPAGGTFAGTGMNGN
+515 VPAGGTFTGTGINGN
-530 IFDPA
+530 VFDPA

-546 TYTNAGGC
+546 TFTNASGC
-554 DTAVT
+554 DTTVI

-575 VVGINLFPNPND
+575 VSAINLFPNPNEG
-587 CNFTLAFN
+587 NFTLEFN
-595 ANVNTSV
+595 ANVNSALSITI
-602 SLMVTDITGK
+602 TDVTGK
-612 IVHNENVSSVRGTNQ
+612 ILQ
-627 VNLNLSNLQKG
+627 LNNG
-638 FYLLKAA
+638 
-645 DAVGETNKS
+645 
-654 FIIR
+654 

>member
-1 MIFVCLGPISKTNFR
+1 
-16 MKKIVLLLIVGACT
+16 MKKIVQLLIVGACAIT
-30 ALSVVAQ
+30 SAFAQ
-37 PTLTFTTFSTGYS
+37 PTLTFTAFSSGYS

-66 QQAGKIIIC
+66 QQAGKIFIC
-75 DSLGV
+75 DSLGIK
-80 QNPTPF
+80 NPTPF
-86 IDIAGLCSNPSGQ
+86 LDLTGICTNPAST

-107 MAFHPDYK
+107 MTFHPDYK

-121 LNYTAFSG
+121 VNYTAISG
-129 GATTIARYSVNST
+129 GATTIARYSVNPA
-142 DSNLADLSSG
+142 DSNLAVLSSG
-152 TIILTIA
+152 TVLLTIT

-169 LRFGA
+169 LRFGP

-186 SANDPGNRGQN
+186 SANDPGNRGQDR
-197 NTQLLG
+197 TQLLG

-216 LAYGIPSDNP
+216 LAYGIPADNP
-226 YVTSTTNKK
+226 YVSSTTNRK
-235 EIWSYGLRNPWKW
+235 EIWTYGLRNPWKW

-301 CPTFNSTTAPV
+301 CPAFNTTTAPI
-312 AVFSHSATSAC
+312 AVYSHSTGC
-323 SVTGGYI
+323 SVTGGYM

-335 HASLYGYYVYT
+335 HASLYGHYIYT
-346 DYCDHR
+346 DYCDSR
-352 IRLTKNNYDGT
+352 IRLIKKNNNGT
-363 FTTYDLG
+363 FTNYDLG
-370 TVGGSGYFVTF
+370 TVASAGEYVAF

-388 LYVAFNTG
+388 LYLANSFNGTVR
-396 STIQIKK
+396 K

-414 IISLQDTMNLCF
+414 IISLEDTMNLCY

-432 LSSIYHPENTYQWL
+432 LSSIYHPENSYQWF
-446 KDGVAING
+446 KDGVAIAG
-454 ETSANLATTA
+454 ATSANLNTIE
-464 DGAYTVQVTNSSACS
+464 DGAYTVQVTNPGACS
-479 NTSTPMNIITNQLP
+479 NTSTAVNVISNLLP

-515 NPAGGTFAGTGMNGN
+515 VPAGGTFTGTGINGN

-554 DTAVT
+554 DTTVIQT
-559 QSVEVTVCT
+559 VEVTICT

-575 VVGINLFPNPND
+575 VSAINLFPNPNEG
-587 CNFTLAFN
+587 NFTLEFN
-595 ANVNTSV
+595 ANVNSALSITI
-602 SLMVTDITGK
+602 TDVTGK
-612 IVHNENVSSVRGTNQ
+612 IVHTENASSVRGLNR
-627 VNLNLSNLQKG
+627 VNLNVSNLQKG
-638 FYLLKAA
+638 FYLLKTNDTIA
-645 DAVGETNKS
+645 EINKS

>member
-1 MIFVCLGPISKTNFR
+1 
-16 MKKIVLLLIVGACT
+16 MKKIVQLLFVIACT
-30 ALSVVAQ
+30 VSSLVAQ
-37 PTLTFTTFSTGYS
+37 PTLTFTAFSSGYS

-66 QQAGKIIIC
+66 QQAGKIFVC

-80 QNPTPF
+80 KNTTPF
-86 IDIAGLCSNPSGQ
+86 LDLTGICTNPSSV

-121 LNYTAFSG
+121 VNYTAISG
-129 GATTIARYSVNST
+129 GATTIARYSVNAT
-142 DSNLADLSSG
+142 DSNLAVLSSG
-152 TIILTIA
+152 TVLLTIT
-159 QPYSNHNGGC
+159 QPFSNHNGGC
-169 LRFGA
+169 LAFGA

-186 SANDPGNRGQN
+186 SANDPGNRGQDR
-197 NTQLLG
+197 TQLLG

-226 YVTSTTNKK
+226 YIASTTNRK

-270 DYEPLGTPGGR
+270 DFEALGTPGGR

-290 NVTTSGVSQTG
+290 NATTSGVSQAG
-301 CPTFNSTTAPV
+301 CPAFNTTTAPV
-312 AVFSHSATSAC
+312 AVFSHATGC
-323 SVTGGYI
+323 SVTGGYM

-335 HASLYGYYVYT
+335 HASLYGYYIYT
-346 DYCDHR
+346 DYCDSR

-370 TVGGSGYFVTF
+370 TVAGTGSYVAF

-388 LYVAFNTG
+388 IYIANSFNG
-396 STIQIKK
+396 TIRK

-414 IISLQDTMNLCF
+414 IISLEDSINLCY

-432 LSSIYHPENTYQWL
+432 LSAIYHPENTYQWL
-446 KDGVAING
+446 KDGVTISGA
-454 ETSANLATTA
+454 TSANLATTQ
-464 DGAYTVQVTNSSACS
+464 DGVYTVQVTNPGACS
-479 NTSTPMNIITNQLP
+479 NTSTAVNVISNLLP
-493 AVSFSGLDTT
+493 AVSFSGLDTA

-515 NPAGGTFAGTGMNGN
+515 VPAGGTFTGTGINGN
-530 IFDPA
+530 VFDPA

-554 DTAVT
+554 DTTVI

-575 VVGINLFPNPND
+575 VSAINLFPNPNEG
-587 CNFTLAFN
+587 NFTLEFN
-595 ANVNTSV
+595 ANVNSALSITISDV
-602 SLMVTDITGK
+602 TGK
-612 IVHNENVSSVRGTNQ
+612 IVYTENASSVRGLNR
-627 VNLNLSNLQKG
+627 VNLNVSNLQKG
-638 FYLLKAA
+638 FYLLKTNDTIA
-645 DAVGETNKS
+645 EINKS